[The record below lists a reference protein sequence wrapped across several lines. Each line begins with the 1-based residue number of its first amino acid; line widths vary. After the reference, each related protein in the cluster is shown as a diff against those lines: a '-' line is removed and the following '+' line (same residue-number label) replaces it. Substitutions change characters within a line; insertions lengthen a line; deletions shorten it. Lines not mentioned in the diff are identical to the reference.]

1 MLQDTESDKAVGL
14 RMASVSTMGNRIAEV
29 SELNDDDI
37 VSANKIWTRFFL
49 NMVPKVEGRELDY
62 DEAKLR

>member
-1 MLQDTESDKAVGL
+1 
-14 RMASVSTMGNRIAEV
+14 MASVSTMGNRIAEV

-37 VSANKIWTRFFL
+37 ASANKLWTRFFQ
-49 NMVPKVEGRELDY
+49 NMVPKVESRDLDY

>member
-1 MLQDTESDKAVGL
+1 MQDTESEEAVGL
-14 RMASVSTMGNRIAEV
+14 RMASVSTMGHRIAEV

-37 VSANKIWTRFFL
+37 ESADKLWTRFFQ
-49 NMVPKVEGRELDY
+49 NMVPKVEGQELDY

>member
-1 MLQDTESDKAVGL
+1 M
-14 RMASVSTMGNRIAEV
+14 STMGHRIAEV

-37 VSANKIWTRFFL
+37 ESADKLWTRFFQ
-49 NMVPKVEGRELDY
+49 NMVPKVEGQELDY